1 MDTPEER
8 TLTTD
13 VFEALDLSPE
23 QFLTDGGL
31 VNRGKLRAAFW
42 YPHDYLPEGHWMRA
56 ADEGRLRAE
65 NAALKHDLQYARDG
79 LTKGRSRMRE
89 DIARL
94 RAALD
99 QKHAEYEDL
108 KACAANN
115 ARNLA
120 REAHTWRTAARDA
133 AKAELERLRALLRQ
147 ALDALEV
154 ESAWGGPTPKGAAAI
169 ASLREALGPNT

>member
-31 VNRGKLRAAFW
+31 VNRGKLRAALW

-65 NAALKHDLQYARDG
+65 NAR
-79 LTKGRSRMRE
+79 
-89 DIARL
+89 
-94 RAALD
+94 
-99 QKHAEYEDL
+99 
-108 KACAANN
+108 
-115 ARNLA
+115 LA
-120 REAHTWRTAARDA
+120 REAHTWWTAARDSEKRAQRVPLDPMDVEELWDRANADDA
-133 AKAELERLRALLRQ
+133 ADEVYHAFARLLERAH
-147 ALDALEV
+147 
-154 ESAWGGPTPKGAAAI
+154 GIGA
-169 ASLREALGPNT
+169 